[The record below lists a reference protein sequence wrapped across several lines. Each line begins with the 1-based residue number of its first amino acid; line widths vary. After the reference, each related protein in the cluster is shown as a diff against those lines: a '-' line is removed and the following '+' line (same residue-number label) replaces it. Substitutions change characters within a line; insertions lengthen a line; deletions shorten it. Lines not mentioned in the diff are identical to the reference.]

1 MTVKEAILA
10 MLTESG
16 ERYLS
21 GEAMSEAL
29 GVSRAA
35 VWKAIDA
42 LRADGCEIEAAPRRG
57 YRLAAAPDRL
67 TEGTILPHLPADR
80 AGRLICL
87 DSVDST
93 NNYAKTLALDRAG
106 FADGTAIA
114 ADEQTGGRGR
124 LGRSFQ
130 SPKGKGVYLTMLW
143 NPPVEP
149 IRAVNFT
156 AYAAVAVC
164 DGIEEAVGV
173 RPSIKWTNDIVLGG
187 KKLSGIL
194 TEMAVEGES
203 GALQYLICGVGI
215 NANHAPEDFSDD
227 VRPIATS
234 LAQQLG
240 HPVDRGRLC
249 AYVIAAM
256 DRMYETWLAD
266 GGDFWERYRDGCV
279 TLGKHVRLL
288 RGDRTEDAFAEA
300 LAQDFGLIVRHPD
313 GTRETVTTGEV
324 SVRGLWGYNE

>member
-1 MTVKEAILA
+1 MKEAILA

-57 YRLAAAPDRL
+57 YRLAAVPDRL
-67 TEGTILPHLPADR
+67 TEGTILPHLPPDR

-93 NNYAKTLALDRAG
+93 NNYAKALALDSAG
-106 FADGTAIA
+106 FADGVAIA

-143 NPPVEP
+143 KPPVEP
-149 IRAVNFT
+149 MRAVNLT

-164 DGIEEAVGV
+164 DGIEAAVGV

-187 KKLSGIL
+187 KKLCGIL

-203 GALQYLICGVGI
+203 GALQYLICGIGI

-240 HPVDRGRLC
+240 HPVDRGKLC
-249 AYVIAAM
+249 ACVIAAM
-256 DRMYETWLAD
+256 DRMYKTWLAG
-266 GGDFWERYRDGCV
+266 GGDYWERYRDGCV
-279 TLGKHVRLL
+279 TLGKPVRLL
-288 RGDRTEDAFAEA
+288 RGDRTEEAFAEA
-300 LAQDFGLIVRHPD
+300 LAPDFGLIVRHPD

-324 SVRGLWGYNE
+324 SVRGLWGYND

>member
-16 ERYLS
+16 GRYIS

-35 VWKAIDA
+35 IWKAIDA
-42 LRADGCEIEAAPRRG
+42 LRADGCVIEATPRRG
-57 YRLAAAPDRL
+57 YRLTAAPNRL

-80 AGRLICL
+80 SGKLVCL

-93 NNYAKTLALDRAG
+93 NNYAKALAMDRAG
-106 FADGTAIA
+106 FVSGTAVI

-130 SPKGKGVYLTMLW
+130 SPRGKGVYLTMLW
-143 NPPVEP
+143 KSDVSPA
-149 IRAVNFT
+149 RALNLT

-164 DGIEEAVGV
+164 DGIEAAVGV
-173 RPSIKWTNDIVLGG
+173 RPSIKWTNDIILGG
-187 KKLSGIL
+187 KKLGGIL

-203 GALQYLICGVGI
+203 GALQYLVCGVGI

-227 VRPIATS
+227 IRPIAAS
-234 LAQQLG
+234 LAQELG
-240 HPVDRGRLC
+240 RPVDRGRLC
-249 AYVIAAM
+249 ASVIRAM
-256 DRMYETWLAD
+256 DRMYADWLSGA
-266 GGDFWERYRDGCV
+266 GGYWERYRDGCV
-279 TLGKHVRLL
+279 TLGKPVRLL
-288 RGDRTEDAFAEA
+288 RGDRTEEAFAEA
-300 LAQDFGLIVRHPD
+300 LSPDFGLIVRHPD
-313 GTRETVTTGEV
+313 RTRETVTTGEV
-324 SVRGLWGYNE
+324 SVRGM

>member
-1 MTVKEAILA
+1 MKEAILA
-10 MLTESG
+10 MLAESG
-16 ERYLS
+16 GRFVS

-42 LRADGCEIEAAPRRG
+42 LRADGCAIEAAPRRG
-57 YRLAAAPDRL
+57 YRLTAAPDRL
-67 TEGTILPHLPADR
+67 TEGTILPRLPADR

-93 NNYAKTLALDRAG
+93 NNFAKALAMDRAG
-106 FADGTAIA
+106 VVSGTAIT

-130 SPKGKGVYLTMLW
+130 SPKGRGVYLTMLW
-143 NPPVEP
+143 KPDVTPA
-149 IRAVNFT
+149 RAVNLT

-164 DGIEEAVGV
+164 DGIEAAVGV

-187 KKLSGIL
+187 KKLCGIL
-194 TEMAVEGES
+194 TEMAVEGET

-234 LAQQLG
+234 LAQELG
-240 HPVDRGRLC
+240 YPVDRGKLC
-249 AYVIAAM
+249 ACVIGTM
-256 DRMYETWLAD
+256 DRMYADWLSGA
-266 GGDFWERYRDGCV
+266 GGYWERYRDNCV
-279 TLGKHVRLL
+279 TLGKPVRLL
-288 RGDRTEDAFAEA
+288 RGDRTEEAFAEA
-300 LAQDFGLIVRHPD
+300 IDPDFGLIVRHPD
-313 GTRETVTTGEV
+313 GRRETVTAGEV
-324 SVRGLWGYNE
+324 SVRGLWGYNG